1 VQLPSDD
8 QIGDWYQSHVNAGM
22 YATLAFLGMDVA
34 EVEAEGYT
42 IRLSD
47 GRELIDCL
55 GGFGAYNFG
64 HRHPRIVAAV
74 KEQLDRMP
82 MSSRLA
88 LNPQQAALAHELAE
102 LTPGDLQYT
111 FLSNSGTEAV
121 EAALKLARLYTH
133 KPGLISAHDAF
144 HGKTLGS
151 LSSTHRDHFQKP
163 FEPLMQHFTE
173 VPFGDLQAIAEA
185 IQDNTGAVLLE
196 PVQGEGGINVP
207 PDGYLEGVRQLTRDR
222 GVLLIL
228 DEVQTGM
235 GRTGRNFAAE
245 RWDVDPDIMVLAK
258 SLGGGV
264 MPVGATLGTPEV
276 WEPFNNAPTVHSS
289 TFGGNQLACAAAR
302 AALEVLVEDRL
313 AEQAEV
319 NGTAFLADLRQLAGD
334 YPDIIT
340 DVRGLGLMLGL
351 AMTASD
357 ISQIFIA
364 SLVDQ
369 GVIAAY
375 TLNVTGVVRLEPPLI
390 MPAGVFTEVLDRIRL
405 ALDGTRAVMQQF
417 GLAETQ

>member
-1 VQLPSDD
+1 MKLPSDD
-8 QIGDWYQSHVNAGM
+8 EVRGWYQSHVNAGM
-22 YATLAFLGMDVA
+22 YATLAFLGMDAA

-47 GRELIDCL
+47 GREFIDCL
-55 GGFGAYNFG
+55 AGFGAYNFG

-74 KEQLDRMP
+74 EEQLGHMP

-88 LNPQQAALAHELAE
+88 LNPHQAALAHELAE
-102 LTPGDLQYT
+102 LVPGDLQYA
-111 FLSNSGTEAV
+111 FFSNSGTEAV

-151 LSSTHRDHFQKP
+151 LSSTHRDHFQQP
-163 FEPLMQHFTE
+163 FQPLMQHFAE
-173 VPFGDLQAIAEA
+173 VPFGDLDALADAIH
-185 IQDNTGAVLLE
+185 DDTGAVMLE
-196 PVQGEGGINVP
+196 PVQGEGGINVA

-235 GRTGRNFAAE
+235 GRTGRNFACE
-245 RWDVDPDIMVLAK
+245 RWGISPDIMVLAK

-264 MPVGATLGTPEV
+264 MPIGATLGTPEV

-289 TFGGNQLACAAAR
+289 TFGGNQLACVAAR
-302 AALEVLVEDRL
+302 AALEVLVEDWL
-313 AEQAEV
+313 AERAEA
-319 NGTAFLADLRQLAGD
+319 NGTAFLADLRALAAD

-340 DVRGLGLMLGL
+340 DVRGVGLMIGL
-351 AMTASD
+351 AMKTSD
-357 ISQIFIA
+357 VSQIFIA

-390 MPAGVFTEVLDRIRL
+390 MPTEVLTEVLTRIRM
-405 ALDGTRAVMQQF
+405 ALDGTRAVLQQF